1 MIEIKNYKK
10 HYKTHEITLSNLK
23 VFKEKLLILGE
34 NGIGKSTLLKSLA
47 SLNHFEGLINIPKPA
62 LYLPS
67 DYPLPNHSLKTYF
80 TWLSTYAQGL
90 YLTWFPLDKRHLM
103 TNELS
108 QGMKQKLRI
117 LLAISWPVET
127 LCLDEPFT
135 YVDLEAKGL
144 IIKVLQAIH
153 QTVIITSH
161 HPLDL
166 GPSWEVYHW
175 HAS

>member
-1 MIEIKNYKK
+1 
-10 HYKTHEITLSNLK
+10 
-23 VFKEKLLILGE
+23 VVKEKLLIIGE

-47 SLNHFEGLINIPKPA
+47 SLNHFEGVINIPKPA

-67 DYPLPNHSLKTYF
+67 DYPLPNHSLKAYF
-80 TWLSTYAQGL
+80 RWLSTYAQGL
-90 YLTWFPLDKRHLM
+90 YLTWFPHDKRHLM
-103 TNELS
+103 MNELS
-108 QGMKQKLRI
+108 QGMKQKLRL

-135 YVDLEAKGL
+135 YVDIQAKAL
-144 IIKVLQAIH
+144 MIKVLQSLD

-161 HPLDL
+161 QPLDL